1 MRAHFDLI
9 VVNLHLQ
16 ARYSASRERKTRT
29 VRREQRFIGGLE
41 IAAACFAR
49 IDLSAGWWPI
59 SLVQSD
65 IERVLFDAPAIHKR
79 LDEMAAQITADYPDR
94 ELTVIAILTG
104 SLMFMSDLLRRIP
117 LPLKLD
123 CISVASYHGQ
133 SQTSG
138 KVSFKDVIVPDVAD
152 RDILILDDILDTGHT
167 LAAVRKRVE
176 AAQPRSIRIC
186 VLLCK
191 RKLRARDV
199 DADYIGFEM
208 DDEFVVGYGLDY
220 MQRYRNLPYIGVL
233 KKQRLES
240 TS

>member
-1 MRAHFDLI
+1 
-9 VVNLHLQ
+9 
-16 ARYSASRERKTRT
+16 
-29 VRREQRFIGGLE
+29 
-41 IAAACFAR
+41 
-49 IDLSAGWWPI
+49 
-59 SLVQSD
+59 
-65 IERVLFDAPAIHKR
+65 
-79 LDEMAAQITADYPDR
+79 
-94 ELTVIAILTG
+94 
-104 SLMFMSDLLRRIP
+104 
-117 LPLKLD
+117 
-123 CISVASYHGQ
+123 
-133 SQTSG
+133 
-138 KVSFKDVIVPDVAD
+138 VSFKDVIVPDVAD
-152 RDILILDDILDTGHT
+152 RDVLVLDDILDTGHT

-186 VLLCK
+186 VLLSK